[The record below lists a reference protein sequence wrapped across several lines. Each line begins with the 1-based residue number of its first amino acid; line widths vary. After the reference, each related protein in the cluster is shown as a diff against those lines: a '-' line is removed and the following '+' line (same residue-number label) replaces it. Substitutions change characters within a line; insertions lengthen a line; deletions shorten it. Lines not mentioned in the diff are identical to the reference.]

1 VRLRRRAAGL
11 VVGAL
16 VLFIVG
22 TNVQAGWLLVIAALL
37 LGAAGAGL
45 ALPFRMVRGI
55 EVARAAP
62 GRVHQGDAV
71 RVELTVT
78 NRSRGMRASLV
89 VGDPFLADTEV
100 FVSHLAPGERVELA
114 TAREASH
121 RGAQGAEAV
130 VLRSDAPFA
139 VAERRRRI
147 EVVGRALVLP
157 RVEPLDDLPFVERAP
172 THERAIR
179 SAPRRGGGPEYLG
192 IREYRPGDSMRHV
205 HWPSTARHGAVM
217 VREFEEETTRRLAII
232 VDSLTDVGKAWTP
245 LDAACSA
252 AASVGLAAA
261 ARGQG
266 VRLVAREAGEVTVT
280 APGEDELLET
290 LALMEPDRRGVAVTV
305 RAIRGELRGMDS
317 ALLVLPTWRQNGLE
331 AVALAVADLA
341 DEAGRVA
348 VLLVEAGSRGAP
360 PEVCL
365 PQAALP
371 DLERGLVEAGA
382 SVYRWVS
389 GEPLADAFA
398 REAMPA

>member
-11 VVGAL
+11 VLGAL

-37 LGAAGAGL
+37 LGAVGAGL
-45 ALPFRMVRGI
+45 ALPFRMVRGV
-55 EVARAAP
+55 EVARTAP
-62 GRVHQGDAV
+62 GRMHQGDAV
-71 RVELTVT
+71 RVELAVT
-78 NRSRGMRASLV
+78 NQSRGMRASLV

-100 FVSHLAPGERVELA
+100 FVSHLAPGERVELV

-147 EVVGRALVLP
+147 EVAGRALVLP

-172 THERAIR
+172 PHARAIR

-266 VRLVAREAGEVTVT
+266 VRLVVREAGEVAVT

-290 LALMEPDRRGVAVTV
+290 LALMGPDRRGVAVTV

-331 AVALAVADLA
+331 AVAPAVGDLA

-360 PEVCL
+360 PEACL

-371 DLERGLVEAGA
+371 GLEWGLVEAGA

-389 GEPLADAFA
+389 GEPLADVFA

>member
-1 VRLRRRAAGL
+1 VHLRSRAGGL
-11 VVGAL
+11 LVGAL

-22 TNVQAGWLLVIAALL
+22 TNVQAGWLLVLTALL

-62 GRVHQGDAV
+62 QRVHQGDAV

-89 VGDPFLADTEV
+89 VADPFLADTEI
-100 FVSHLAPGERVELA
+100 FVSHLAPGERVELV
-114 TAREASH
+114 TAREASR
-121 RGAQGAEAV
+121 RGVQGARSV

-147 EVVGRALVLP
+147 DAAGHALVLP

-179 SAPRRGGGPEYLG
+179 STPRRGGGPEYLG

-205 HWPSTARHGAVM
+205 HWPSTARHGVVM

-232 VDSLTDVGKAWTP
+232 VDSLTDVGTAWTP

-266 VRLVAREAGEVTVT
+266 VRLVVREAGEVTVA
-280 APGEDELLET
+280 APGEEELLET
-290 LALMEPDRRGVAVTV
+290 LALLGPEHHGVAATV
-305 RAIRGELRGMDS
+305 RAARGQMNGMDS
-317 ALLVLPTWRQNGLE
+317 AFLVLPTWRQNE
-331 AVALAVADLA
+331 PKAVGPAVRDLA
-341 DEAGRVA
+341 RDAGRIA
-348 VLLVEAGSRGAP
+348 VLLVDAASRGAP
-360 PEVCL
+360 PETCL
-365 PQAALP
+365 PETAVS
-371 DLERGLVEAGA
+371 DLERGLVDAGA

-389 GEPLADAFA
+389 GESLADVFA
-398 REAMPA
+398 REAVTA

>member
-1 VRLRRRAAGL
+1 VHLRRRAAGL

-62 GRVHQGDAV
+62 ARVHQGDAV

-78 NRSRGMRASLV
+78 NMSRGMRASLV
-89 VGDPFLADTEV
+89 VDDPFLADTEI
-100 FVSHLAPGERVELA
+100 FVSHLAPGERAELA
-114 TAREASH
+114 TAREVSR

-130 VLRSDAPFA
+130 VIRSDAPFA

-147 EVVGRALVLP
+147 EVAGRALVLP
-157 RVEPLDDLPFVERAP
+157 RVEGLDDLPFVERAP

-232 VDSLTDVGKAWTP
+232 VDTLTDVGKVWTP

-266 VRLVAREAGEVTVT
+266 VRLVVRDAGEVTVT

-290 LALMEPDRRGVAVTV
+290 LALMGPDHQGVAVSV
-305 RAIRGELRGMDS
+305 RAIRGELSGTDS
-317 ALLVLPTWRQNGLE
+317 AFLVLPTWRQNGLE
-331 AVALAVADLA
+331 AVAPAVRDLA
-341 DEAGRVA
+341 HEAGRVA
-348 VLLVEAGSRGAP
+348 VLLVEADSRGAP
-360 PEVCL
+360 PEACL
-365 PQAALP
+365 PEAALT
-371 DLERGLVEAGA
+371 DLERGLVDAGA

-389 GEPLADAFA
+389 GERLADVFA
-398 REAMPA
+398 REAMPT